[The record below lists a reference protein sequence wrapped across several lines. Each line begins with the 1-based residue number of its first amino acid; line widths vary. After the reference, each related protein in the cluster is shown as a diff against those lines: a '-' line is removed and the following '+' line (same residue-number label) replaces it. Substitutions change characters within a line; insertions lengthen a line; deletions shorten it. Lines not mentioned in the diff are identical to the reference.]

1 MFLTWFIFEF
11 LAVKGSSLEVRAWE
25 NVTILIKVVVNTN
38 KINRC
43 SLGESAVKEIEFYTQ
58 PIT

>member
-1 MFLTWFIFEF
+1 VFLTWFIFEF

-25 NVTILIKVVVNTN
+25 NVTILIKVVVNMN
-38 KINRC
+38 KINRS
-43 SLGESAVKEIEFYTQ
+43 SLGESAVKEIEFSTQ